1 MCFFGLAFLLEIFE
15 HLVHSQKSPSS
26 SCCLL
31 KWRPR
36 LPLDVKHLLLILQT
50 TSSHFSWHTGP
61 GAYGGCFSCWMIC
74 HNGHNMQTGA
84 MGARDMSPLILFAVK
99 YLISL
104 CAGGS
109 RPMLVCHVVCK
120 SHLGLVALIT
130 LSEEEGFALP
140 GHLHLS
146 TKHLA
151 WALKLQNNFSSS

>member
-1 MCFFGLAFLLEIFE
+1 MEI
-15 HLVHSQKSPSS
+15 V
-26 SCCLL
+26 
-31 KWRPR
+31 
-36 LPLDVKHLLLILQT
+36 LP
-50 TSSHFSWHTGP
+50 
-61 GAYGGCFSCWMIC
+61 AE
-74 HNGHNMQTGA
+74 
-84 MGARDMSPLILFAVK
+84 LFATQGTVC
-99 YLISL
+99 SL
-104 CAGGS
+104 GPCESVIWLPSYFFAEKRLVSQCAGGS

>member
-1 MCFFGLAFLLEIFE
+1 
-15 HLVHSQKSPSS
+15 
-26 SCCLL
+26 
-31 KWRPR
+31 
-36 LPLDVKHLLLILQT
+36 
-50 TSSHFSWHTGP
+50 
-61 GAYGGCFSCWMIC
+61 
-74 HNGHNMQTGA
+74 MQTGA

-151 WALKLQNNFSSS
+151 WALKLQNYFSSS